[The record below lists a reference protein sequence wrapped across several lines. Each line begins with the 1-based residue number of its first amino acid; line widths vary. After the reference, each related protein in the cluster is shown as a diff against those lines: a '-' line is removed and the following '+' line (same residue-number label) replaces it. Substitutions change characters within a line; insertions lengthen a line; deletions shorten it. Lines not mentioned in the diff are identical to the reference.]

1 MIARIIEH
9 RSPTRRR
16 RRDAQSEKT
25 QRCLGKNRHGHSNA
39 GLNQNW
45 LNDVRQNMTN
55 KNSWSRRPQR
65 TSAFNKLQRLDLQNL
80 SSRKPRV
87 SDPTDGGQRKNQA
100 IDSWPKKSNQG
111 DRQQNSGKSH
121 Q

>member
-16 RRDAQSEKT
+16 RRDAQAEKT
-25 QRCLGKNRHGHSNA
+25 QRGLGKNRHGHSNA

-55 KNSWSRRPQR
+55 KNSWSGRSQR
-65 TSAFNKLQRLDLQNL
+65 TGAFYKLQRLDLQNL

-87 SDPTDGGQRKNQA
+87 TDPTDSGQCKNQS
-100 IDSWPKKSNQG
+100 IDSWTQK
-111 DRQQNSGKSH
+111 
-121 Q
+121 